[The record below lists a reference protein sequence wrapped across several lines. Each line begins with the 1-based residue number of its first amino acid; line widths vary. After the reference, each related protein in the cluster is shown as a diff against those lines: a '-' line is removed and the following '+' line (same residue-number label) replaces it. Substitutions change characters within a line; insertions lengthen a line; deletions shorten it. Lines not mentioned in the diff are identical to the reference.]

1 MEAVGVQSACFFLCS
16 RRTQFPFTRLTYRA
30 GGPLPC
36 TVHIAWLQKTKT
48 FNEQIMINK
57 QQQQQ
62 NYQLDKRED
71 ILKYSAYVQRINFHF
86 TFSLL
91 FLREINS
98 SQMSRVRC
106 FKPSR
111 ILTAGIVSVSM
122 AISYPC
128 SLVAACLGITLRQ
141 TWVTLPLRESSI
153 MPIHTYM
160 PLQTISCKRSE
171 RPTPAIH
178 KKTFSDFLFCLV
190 FTDRW
195 CTADQKC
202 CIGALLL

>member
-1 MEAVGVQSACFFLCS
+1 MEAVGVQSASFFLCG
-16 RRTQFPFTRLTYRA
+16 RRTQFPCTRLTYWA

-36 TVHIAWLQKTKT
+36 TVHIAWLQKNKA
-48 FNEQIMINK
+48 FRDQIMINK
-57 QQQQQ
+57 QHKNNQR
-62 NYQLDKRED
+62 DKRED
-71 ILKYSAYVQRINFHF
+71 ILKYSAYVQRINFPF
-86 TFSLL
+86 TFFFL

-141 TWVTLPLRESSI
+141 TRVTLPPERILNNAYT
-153 MPIHTYM
+153 HTYM
-160 PLQTISCKRSE
+160 PLQTISCVSSLSAPSE
-171 RPTPAIH
+171 QPPPYA
-178 KKTFSDFLFCLV
+178 KKKFLGFLILP
-190 FTDRW
+190 
-195 CTADQKC
+195 
-202 CIGALLL
+202 CIY

>member
-1 MEAVGVQSACFFLCS
+1 MFRVHVSFSVVEGHSFPSPGWRIGVAVLCLVL
-16 RRTQFPFTRLTYRA
+16 FTLHGLKKNKA
-30 GGPLPC
+30 
-36 TVHIAWLQKTKT
+36 

-57 QQQQQ
+57 QQKH
-62 NYQLDKRED
+62 NQLHKRED
-71 ILKYSAYVQRINFHF
+71 SLKYSAYVQRINFHF

-98 SQMSRVRC
+98 SQMSRVGC

-153 MPIHTYM
+153 MPIHT
-160 PLQTISCKRSE
+160 LICHCKWFHVSA
-171 RPTPAIH
+171 PSDQPPPYT
-178 KKTFSDFLFCLV
+178 KKHS
-190 FTDRW
+190 
-195 CTADQKC
+195 
-202 CIGALLL
+202 